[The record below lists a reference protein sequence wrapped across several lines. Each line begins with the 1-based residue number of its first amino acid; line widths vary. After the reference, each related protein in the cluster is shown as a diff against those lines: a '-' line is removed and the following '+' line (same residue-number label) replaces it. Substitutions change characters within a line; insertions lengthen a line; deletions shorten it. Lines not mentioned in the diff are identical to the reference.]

1 MNETPELPDLHES
14 ILDEATLDQLF
25 TDIEALTR
33 VVEVIPKTVSQG
45 SRGYVQEGSITLNEG
60 RRMLRDGGCRALQVR
75 YLYEGALWWD
85 TLMTQPNGTRV
96 VRIRHEPQHH
106 DTIGDQIDE
115 PS

>member
-45 SRGYVQEGSITLNEG
+45 YVQEGSISLDEG
-60 RRMLRDGGCRALQVR
+60 RQMLRDGDCRALQVR
-75 YLYEGALWWD
+75 YLYDGALWWD
-85 TLMTQPNGTRV
+85 TLMAQPNGTRV
-96 VRIRHEPQHH
+96 VRIRHESNGPA
-106 DTIGDQIDE
+106 
-115 PS
+115 